1 MPTEQQYTQTLR
13 ADADVVD
20 NEPHV
25 EPTLFVAGAMK
36 IVLAPDSFKESMT
49 ATQAVAAMRAGVHA
63 VLPTA
68 ECVGV
73 PMADGGEGTVD
84 AVVDALHGRHVEVE
98 VADALGRTVTA
109 RYGHI
114 PLRQLAVI
122 EMAAA
127 AGLELIPLDQ
137 RDVLRASTFGVG
149 QLISSALDRG
159 TEELLIG
166 LGGSATN
173 DGGTGMLTALG
184 ASFLDAAGNP
194 LEPGGAALN
203 RLDRI
208 DVSGLDPRLRDIR
221 IHVASD
227 VTAPLLGPTG
237 ATAVFG
243 PQKGAT
249 AADVELLESALTQLA
264 TVTSATLGT
273 ANPQRPGT
281 GAAGGVGFALVEFLG
296 AESKPGVDEVAETVG
311 LEAALRGADWVFTGE
326 GSVDAQTVMGKT
338 PFGVAQ
344 AAARSGVRVVIFA
357 GRVAPD
363 ASVLLEHGVDRLVAI
378 TAEGTPIEQALR
390 EGAESLTRATAEVCR
405 QIVE

>member
-1 MPTEQQYTQTLR
+1 
-13 ADADVVD
+13 V
-20 NEPHV
+20 
-25 EPTLFVAGAMK
+25 K

-49 ATQAVAAMRAGVHA
+49 ASEAVAAMRAGVQA
-63 VLPTA
+63 ALPDA

-84 AVVDALHGRHVEVE
+84 AVVDALHGQLVEVE
-98 VADALGRTVTA
+98 VSDALGRPIIA
-109 RYGHI
+109 RYGWV

-127 AGLELIPLDQ
+127 AGLESIPVDE
-137 RDVLRASTFGVG
+137 RDILRASTFGVG
-149 QLISSALDRG
+149 QLIRAALDRG
-159 TEELLIG
+159 AEEFLVG

-173 DGGTGMLTALG
+173 DGGAGMLTALG
-184 ASFLDAAGNP
+184 AVFLDADGQA
-194 LEPGGAALN
+194 LEPGGAALE

-208 DVSGLDPRLRDIR
+208 DTSGLDARLRDVRIR
-221 IHVASD
+221 VACD

-237 ATAVFG
+237 ASAVFG

-249 AADVELLESALTQLA
+249 PADVERLESALSRLA
-264 TVTSATLGT
+264 AVTAAMLPD
-273 ANPQRPGT
+273 AHPQRPGA
-281 GAAGGVGFALVEFLG
+281 GAAGGVGFALAEFLG
-296 AESKPGVDEVAETVG
+296 AASKPGVDEVADTVG
-311 LEAALRGADWVFTGE
+311 LERALSGADWVFTGE

-344 AAARSGVRVVIFA
+344 VAVQSGARVVIFA

-363 ASVLLEHGVDRLVAI
+363 AAVLLEHGVERLVAI

-390 EGAESLTRATAEVCR
+390 EGVESLTRATADVCR
-405 QIVE
+405 DLVR

>member
-1 MPTEQQYTQTLR
+1 
-13 ADADVVD
+13 
-20 NEPHV
+20 
-25 EPTLFVAGAMK
+25 MK
-36 IVLAPDSFKESMT
+36 VVLAPDSFKESMT
-49 ATQAVAAMRAGVHA
+49 AREAVSAMRAGVLA
-63 VLPTA
+63 ALPDA
-68 ECVGV
+68 EVVGV

-84 AVVDALHGRHVEVE
+84 AVVDALHGQHVEVE

-109 RYGHI
+109 RYGYV

-127 AGLELIPLDQ
+127 AGLELIPPGE

-149 QLISSALDRG
+149 QLIRSALDCG
-159 TEELLIG
+159 AQELLLG

-184 ASFLDAAGNP
+184 AVFLDADGHP
-194 LEPGGAALN
+194 LEPGGAALE

-208 DVSGLDPRLRDIR
+208 DLSGLDARLREMRIR
-221 IHVASD
+221 VASD
-227 VTAPLLGPTG
+227 VSAPLLGPSG
-237 ATAVFG
+237 ASAVFG

-249 AADVELLESALTQLA
+249 PTDVERLESALTRLA
-264 TVTSATLGT
+264 AVTARTLGD
-273 ANPQRPGT
+273 AQPRRPGA

-296 AESKPGVDEVAETVG
+296 ATSSSGVEEIAETVE
-311 LEAALRGADWVFTGE
+311 LERALHGADWVFTGE

-344 AAARSGVRVVIFA
+344 RAVRAGARVVIFA
-357 GRVAPD
+357 GRVGPD
-363 ASVLLEHGVDRLVAI
+363 ASVLLDHGVERLVAI

-390 EGAESLTRATAEVCR
+390 DGAASLTRATAEVCR
-405 QIVE
+405 ELLG

>member
-1 MPTEQQYTQTLR
+1 
-13 ADADVVD
+13 
-20 NEPHV
+20 
-25 EPTLFVAGAMK
+25 MK
-36 IVLAPDSFKESMT
+36 IVLAPDSFKESMS
-49 ATQAVAAMRAGVHA
+49 ATEAVAAMRAGVRE
-63 VLPTA
+63 VIPDA

-84 AVVDALHGRHVEVE
+84 AVVDALHGQHVEVE
-98 VADALGRTVTA
+98 VSDPLGRTITA
-109 RYGHI
+109 RYGYI

-127 AGLELIPLDQ
+127 SGLELIPPDQ
-137 RDVLRASTFGVG
+137 RDVMRASTFGVG
-149 QLISSALDRG
+149 QLIRSALDRG
-159 TEELLIG
+159 AEELLIG

-173 DGGTGMLTALG
+173 DGGAGMLTALG
-184 ASFLDAAGNP
+184 ASFVDADGAP
-194 LEPGGAALN
+194 LGPGGAALR

-237 ATAVFG
+237 ASAVFG

-249 AADVELLESALTQLA
+249 PEDVEILEAALTQLA
-264 TVTSATLGT
+264 TVSYKTLGN
-273 ANPQRPGT
+273 ANPQRPGV
-281 GAAGGVGFALVEFLG
+281 GAAGGLGFALVEFLG
-296 AESKPGVDEVAETVG
+296 AETKPGVDEVAETVG
-311 LEAALRGADWVFTGE
+311 LERAVNGADWVFTGE

-344 AAARSGVRVVIFA
+344 VATRAGARVVIFA

-363 ASVLLEHGVDRLVAI
+363 ASVLLGHGVERLIAI
-378 TAEGTPIEQALR
+378 SAESTPIEQALR
-390 EGAESLTRATAEVCR
+390 EGAQSLSRATADFCR
-405 QIVE
+405 EISD

>member
-1 MPTEQQYTQTLR
+1 MR
-13 ADADVVD
+13 
-20 NEPHV
+20 
-25 EPTLFVAGAMK
+25 

-49 ATQAVAAMRAGVHA
+49 ATQAVAAMRAGVQQ
-63 VLPTA
+63 VLPDA

-84 AVVDALHGRHVEVE
+84 AVVDALHGQHIAAQVSGP
-98 VADALGRTVTA
+98 LGATITA
-109 RYGHI
+109 RYGYV

-127 AGLELIPLDQ
+127 SGLELIPPDQ

-149 QLISSALDRG
+149 QLILSALDRG
-159 TEELLIG
+159 AEEILIG

-184 ASFLDAAGNP
+184 VAFVDADGTA
-194 LEPGGAALN
+194 LEPGGAALG

-208 DVSGLDPRLRDIR
+208 DLTGLDPRLRDVR
-221 IHVASD
+221 IHVATD

-237 ATAVFG
+237 ASAVFG

-249 AADVELLESALTQLA
+249 PTDVQTLESALTQLA
-264 TVTSATLGT
+264 TVTSETLGK
-273 ANPQRPGT
+273 ANPQRPGN
-281 GAAGGVGFALVEFLG
+281 GAAGGLGFALVEFLG
-296 AESKPGVDEVAETVG
+296 AESRPGVDEVAVTVG
-311 LEAALRGADWVFTGE
+311 LEKEVRGADWVFTGE

-344 AAARSGVRVVIFA
+344 VATRAGARVVIFA

-363 ASVLLEHGVDRLVAI
+363 ASVLLEHGVERLVAI

-405 QIVE
+405 QITGS

>member
-1 MPTEQQYTQTLR
+1 MSRWAPTETRYRQTLR
-13 ADADVVD
+13 ARGDVVE

-25 EPTLFVAGAMK
+25 NTADPMK

-49 ATQAVAAMRAGVHA
+49 ATEAVAAMRAGVHA
-63 VLPTA
+63 VIPDA

-98 VADALGRTVTA
+98 VSDALGRTVTA

-127 AGLELIPLDQ
+127 AGLELIPPQQ
-137 RDVLRASTFGVG
+137 RDILRASTFGVG
-149 QLISSALDRG
+149 QLIRSALESG
-159 TEELLIG
+159 AEELLIG

-184 ASFLDAAGNP
+184 ATFVDSDGNP
-194 LEPGGAALN
+194 LEPGGAALS

-208 DVSGLDPRLRDIR
+208 DVSGLDPRLRDTR

-227 VTAPLLGPTG
+227 VTAPLLGPAG

-249 AADVELLESALTQLA
+249 AADVELLETALTRLA
-264 TVTSATLGT
+264 TVTSATFSNV
-273 ANPQRPGT
+273 NPKRPGA

-311 LEAALRGADWVFTGE
+311 LERALRGADWVFTGE
-326 GSVDAQTVMGKT
+326 GGVDAQTVMGKT

-344 AAARSGVRVVIFA
+344 VAQRTGTRVIIFA
-357 GRVAPD
+357 GRVTPD

-405 QIVE
+405 EILG

>member
-1 MPTEQQYTQTLR
+1 
-13 ADADVVD
+13 
-20 NEPHV
+20 
-25 EPTLFVAGAMK
+25 MK
-36 IVLAPDSFKESMT
+36 IVLAPDSFKESMS
-49 ATQAVAAMRAGVHA
+49 ATEAVAAMRAGVLE
-63 VLPTA
+63 VIPDA

-84 AVVDALHGRHVEVE
+84 AVVDALHGQHVEAE
-98 VADALGRTVTA
+98 VFDPLGRPINA
-109 RYGHI
+109 RYGYI

-127 AGLELIPLDQ
+127 SGLELIPPDQ

-149 QLISSALDRG
+149 QLIRSALDRG
-159 TEELLIG
+159 AEELLIG

-173 DGGTGMLTALG
+173 DGGAGMLTALG
-184 ASFLDAAGNP
+184 ASFVGADGTP
-194 LEPGGAALN
+194 LAPGGAAL
-203 RLDRI
+203 RHLDRI
-208 DVSGLDPRLRDIR
+208 DVSGLDPRLEHIR

-227 VTAPLLGPTG
+227 VTAPLLGSTG
-237 ATAVFG
+237 ASAVFG

-249 AADVELLESALTQLA
+249 PADVEILESALTQLA
-264 TVTSATLGT
+264 TVTSTTLGKT
-273 ANPQRPGT
+273 SPQRRGA
-281 GAAGGVGFALVEFLG
+281 GAAGGLGFALVEFLG

-311 LEAALRGADWVFTGE
+311 LERALRGAAWVFTGE

-344 AAARSGVRVVIFA
+344 TAGRTGARVVIFA

-363 ASVLLEHGVDRLVAI
+363 ASVLLEHGVERLVAI

-390 EGAESLTRATAEVCR
+390 EGAQSLTRATADFCR
-405 QIVE
+405 HIIG

>member
-1 MPTEQQYTQTLR
+1 
-13 ADADVVD
+13 
-20 NEPHV
+20 
-25 EPTLFVAGAMK
+25 MK

-49 ATQAVAAMRAGVHA
+49 ASQAADAMREGIHSVI
-63 VLPTA
+63 PDA

-84 AVVDALHGRHVEVE
+84 AVVEALHGQQVEVE
-98 VADALGRTVTA
+98 VSDPLGRTVTA
-109 RYGHI
+109 RYGYV

-127 AGLELIPLDQ
+127 AGLELVPPQQ
-137 RDVLRASTFGVG
+137 RDVLQASSFGVG
-149 QLISSALDRG
+149 QLIGSALDRG
-159 TEELLIG
+159 ATEILIG

-173 DGGTGMLTALG
+173 DGGAGMLTALG
-184 ASFLDAAGNP
+184 AAFADADGNP
-194 LEPGGAALN
+194 LAQGGAALE

-208 DVSGLDPRLRDIR
+208 DVTGLDPRLRDTR
-221 IHVASD
+221 IHIASD
-227 VTAPLLGPTG
+227 VTAPLLGPNG
-237 ATAVFG
+237 ASAVFG

-249 AADVELLESALTQLA
+249 AADVERLESALRRLV
-264 TVTSATLGT
+264 TVTSAALGE
-273 ANPQRPGT
+273 ANPERPGA
-281 GAAGGVGFALVEFLG
+281 GAAGGLGFALVEFLG
-296 AESKPGVDEVAETVG
+296 AESKPGVQEVAETVG
-311 LEAALRGADWVFTGE
+311 LERALRGADWVFTGE

-344 AAARSGVRVVIFA
+344 LAARAGTRVIIFA

-390 EGAESLTRATAEVCR
+390 DGAKSLSRAAAEVCR
-405 QIVE
+405 EILAG

>member
-1 MPTEQQYTQTLR
+1 
-13 ADADVVD
+13 
-20 NEPHV
+20 
-25 EPTLFVAGAMK
+25 MK

-49 ATQAVAAMRAGVHA
+49 ATEAVAAMSAGVRQ
-63 VLPTA
+63 VLPDA
-68 ECVGV
+68 ECIAV

-84 AVVDALHGRHVEVE
+84 AVVDALHGQHIEAQVSGP
-98 VADALGRTVTA
+98 LGATITA
-109 RYGHI
+109 RYGYI
-114 PLRQLAVI
+114 PLRQLVVI

-127 AGLELIPLDQ
+127 SGLELVPPDE

-159 TEELLIG
+159 AEEILIG

-173 DGGTGMLTALG
+173 DGGAGMLTALG
-184 ASFLDAAGNP
+184 ASFVDADGAA
-194 LEPGGAALN
+194 LEPGGAAL
-203 RLDRI
+203 RHLDRI
-208 DVSGLDPRLRDIR
+208 DVSGLDPRLRDVR
-221 IHVASD
+221 IKVATD

-237 ATAVFG
+237 ASAVFG

-249 AADVELLESALTQLA
+249 PADVQTLESALTQLA
-264 TVTSATLGT
+264 TVTSAALGT
-273 ANPQRPGT
+273 ANPQRPGN
-281 GAAGGVGFALVEFLG
+281 GAAGGLGFALVEFLG
-296 AESKPGVDEVAETVG
+296 AESKPGVDEIAATVG
-311 LEAALRGADWVFTGE
+311 LEQAVRGADWVFTGE

-344 AAARSGVRVVIFA
+344 AATRNGARVVIFA

-363 ASVLLEHGVDRLVAI
+363 ASVLLEHGVERLVAI

-405 QIVE
+405 QLTGS